1 MFTCGDEE
9 VWLEAAGCQGEQ
21 DRGGEQAEAG
31 GEGGAVDKRDVV
43 QHARATRMGEG

>member
-9 VWLEAAGCQGEQ
+9 VWLEKAGCQGEQ

-43 QHARATRMGEG
+43 QHSRAARVGEG